1 MNNITDKRGIPHGQE
16 IDAKTQALL
25 FSPDAKPNKVNGEEN
40 HSTLSTHSVLEFR
53 RLLSNSED
61 HENKEKVR
69 LVSNSKKFENE
80 ERVSFIKRL
89 QTRLLLLGY
98 DCGNLD
104 GVMSPMMESC
114 IRDFQEKNKLE
125 KKNLMVTGK
134 MDEATYNVLFSV
146 DAINYGKTSHK
157 LIRRFVN
164 TALGQYGYKSR
175 YITTSNSM
183 ERNHSKYGEWF
194 GLNPYK
200 YCVIFI
206 SWVANEVRNFT
217 TDKKP
222 LIERQGQVM
231 DMRDDFMNRGKLE
244 FAKNNTY
251 TPQYGDIVFF
261 NWDGRDDERERSHGG
276 IVLGISEDG
285 NYLYTIE
292 GNVIHGSVSCIRY
305 FIDSKYIIAYGKMDS
320 NDAGYTIKLKNFNK
334 LCREKPR
341 L

>member
-1 MNNITDKRGIPHGQE
+1 MKILLFNIYLILLVYGAFSRPYEKTSKINNSTIVRNDDLYDINVKKIQNRLIDLGYSCGPNGADGYYGNGTVFGVYAFKEVNNITDRRGIPHGQE

-125 KKNLMVTGK
+125 KKDLMVTGK

-146 DAINYGKTSHK
+146 DAINYGKT
-157 LIRRFVN
+157 
-164 TALGQYGYKSR
+164 
-175 YITTSNSM
+175 
-183 ERNHSKYGEWF
+183 
-194 GLNPYK
+194 
-200 YCVIFI
+200 
-206 SWVANEVRNFT
+206 
-217 TDKKP
+217 
-222 LIERQGQVM
+222 
-231 DMRDDFMNRGKLE
+231 
-244 FAKNNTY
+244 
-251 TPQYGDIVFF
+251 
-261 NWDGRDDERERSHGG
+261 
-276 IVLGISEDG
+276 
-285 NYLYTIE
+285 
-292 GNVIHGSVSCIRY
+292 
-305 FIDSKYIIAYGKMDS
+305 
-320 NDAGYTIKLKNFNK
+320 
-334 LCREKPR
+334 
-341 L
+341 